1 MNLWTAVSAA
11 VGIKTPTTEKQREGE
26 KVVAMSVEYSQK
38 SLALKGKK
46 IDLWL
51 LVGQKGLEPELWGG
65 VYAADALHLYSLAP
79 SLPMA

>member
-46 IDLWL
+46 I
-51 LVGQKGLEPELWGG
+51 QKGGWQSHRKGFSYVG
-65 VYAADALHLYSLAP
+65 LHLVCRL
-79 SLPMA
+79 